1 MFKQK
6 TIAPF
11 VYLLPALVILG
22 VFIYYPLIK
31 NIEYSLFDINT
42 FTNVKE
48 FVGFENYIDLFKDQV
63 FLTALKNNALYT
75 IISIVVQVGGGLVVA
90 AILQDKLI
98 RKMSP
103 LFRTVFFIPVL
114 ISTTI
119 ISLLF
124 TFIYSPEGML
134 NQLLA
139 ALGLDN
145 LATGWLGN
153 SSTAIFAVIGLSQW
167 QNVGYIMIL
176 FVVAMQKI
184 PSTLYEAAEL
194 DGASKV
200 RTFFS
205 ITIPMV
211 KETFLVALV
220 ITLSGAFLVFNEIYI
235 LTSGGPGD
243 SSTVLGM
250 HLFNEAFIF
259 GNMGYASTIANFIFL
274 LTMFIT
280 FIQVKAFNTNGD

>member
-11 VYLLPALVILG
+11 LYLLPTMVILS

-31 NIEYSLFDINT
+31 NIEYSFFEIDTL
-42 FTNVKE
+42 TNIKE
-48 FVGFENYIDLFKDQV
+48 FIGFENYKSLFKDQV
-63 FLTALKNNALYT
+63 FLIALKNNALYT
-75 IISIVVQVGGGLVVA
+75 IISIVVQVGGGLIVA

-98 RKMSP
+98 RKISP

-139 ALGLDN
+139 SLGLEN
-145 LATGWLGN
+145 FATGWLGN
-153 SSTAIFAVIGLSQW
+153 STTAIFAVIGLSQW

-184 PSTLYEAAEL
+184 PTSLYEAAEL
-194 DGASKV
+194 DGASKIK
-200 RTFFS
+200 TFFS

-211 KETFLVALV
+211 KETFLVTLV

-235 LTSGGPGD
+235 LTGGGPGD

-280 FIQVKAFNTNGD
+280 FIQVRAFNTNKE